1 MEMQT
6 EPTDFYL
13 DSQDALVSL
22 PDGDRRRATPLEV
35 PVVLFLDLPLIHDLV
50 ASALHAASPQGCF
63 PGADFALV
71 LKATSK
77 RFPAPSIC

>member
-1 MEMQT
+1 M
-6 EPTDFYL
+6 YIG
-13 DSQDALVSL
+13 L
-22 PDGDRRRATPLEV
+22 PDGDRRRAAQLEV

-50 ASALHAASPQGCF
+50 ASALHTARPQGYF
-63 PGADFALV
+63 PGAEFALL